1 MISYSDR
8 CGQSRSEGGRPCS
21 GSQYLINDFS
31 PLKSQ
36 QAIMKKIGRPKS
48 ETSAITLRLS
58 DEMIQELD
66 LVRRDEEDIPTR
78 PEMIRRILADWLDRN
93 PPES

>member
-1 MISYSDR
+1 MVF
-8 CGQSRSEGGRPCS
+8 
-21 GSQYLINDFS
+21 DFS

-48 ETSAITLRLS
+48 ETSAITLRLP

-66 LVRRDEEDIPTR
+66 LVRRNEDDIPTR
-78 PEMIRRILADWLDRN
+78 PEMIRRILADWLDN
-93 PPES
+93 NKPET